1 MGAGECMIR
10 CQPILQ
16 NNCERTEVFTA
27 SCERNYEG
35 IGFIQDKVHVWN
47 KAKAD
52 VRRYDK
58 KCTYA
63 SKVSNYS

>member
-35 IGFIQDKVHVWN
+35 IGFIQEKFMCGI